1 MFSLILDL
9 ILITL
14 SLLCLQVNS
23 TKFHDHLQDSSKLAD
38 HLEPVIC
45 EFTKMSEAFKEMRK
59 RNTFL
64 EKEVKQLKEKISAPM
79 ICEFTKMSETF
90 KEMTIAYQQATNRID
105 ILEKSHRRNIQRID
119 TLEKYHQ
126 EDTQRIDMLTKK
138 IIFLEK
144 WQERAQR
151 TVILEKKEIHQK
163 IDRCLQESEA
173 KITKLEL
180 AVKSFILNDTMDQ
193 IVQQPEDN
201 IKRLESKVSELKK
214 DFRDIKMRLQDINI
228 AAISLSSDEV
238 KLHKI
243 SLESLRDLEEKVL
256 ELERIINALSSHC
269 IENMEPRLKSSLN
282 STHDGALLW
291 HITEV
296 RQQIQNAKKTDNVMI
311 DSPPFYTG
319 RYGYKMCIR
328 AYLNGAGSG
337 EGTHLSIFLVLMKG
351 EHDKLL
357 QWPFQSKVNL
367 ILIDQLHKKHLIQTF
382 KPNPRS
388 SSFQRPKTDMNV
400 ASGFPEFA
408 DLSVLDDTSYVD
420 NDEMFIKA
428 VVDISDI
435 RHP

>member
-1 MFSLILDL
+1 MLY
-9 ILITL
+9 
-14 SLLCLQVNS
+14 LQINS
-23 TKFHDHLQDSSKLAD
+23 TKFHNHLQDSSKLAD
-38 HLEPVIC
+38 HLEPMIREV
-45 EFTKMSEAFKEMRK
+45 TKMSEAFKEM
-59 RNTFL
+59 T
-64 EKEVKQLKEKISAPM
+64 
-79 ICEFTKMSETF
+79 T
-90 KEMTIAYQQATNRID
+90 AYQQATNRID
-105 ILEKSHRRNIQRID
+105 ILEKSHQRNIQRID

-126 EDTQRIDMLTKK
+126 EDTQRIDTLTKK
-138 IIFLEK
+138 ITFLEK
-144 WQERAQR
+144 WQESAQR

-163 IDRCLQESEA
+163 IDRCLQESQRTET

-180 AVKSFILNDTMDQ
+180 AVKSFIQNDTMDQ
-193 IVQQPEDN
+193 INYRVRQAEDN
-201 IKRLESKVSELKK
+201 IKRLENKVSEMKK
-214 DFRDIKMRLQDINI
+214 DFHDIKMRLQDINI
-228 AAISLSSDEV
+228 AAMSLSSDEV
-238 KLHKI
+238 KLHKMP
-243 SLESLRDLEEKVL
+243 LESLRDLEEKVL

-269 IENMEPRLKSSLN
+269 IGNMEPRLISSLN
-282 STHDGALLW
+282 STHNGALLW

-337 EGTHLSIFLVLMKG
+337 EGTHFSIFLVLMKG

-408 DLSVLDDTSYVD
+408 DLAVLDIPSYVD

-428 VVDISDI
+428 VVDTSDI
-435 RHP
+435 FHP